1 MPTHT
6 GNKTAH
12 QGYIRF
18 VEAMNSGEIAPGSS
32 MTQGQLCKALD
43 MSLTPLRETLILLEE
58 YGLVTSKPRAGLTV
72 VFPDVDFYRENI
84 QFRTMMETYCLR
96 MGIERFTKDWV
107 EAQKMRHAH
116 GAELLADES
125 SYEDAKIEMQNL
137 DQDFHID
144 LVGILENRAISFAH
158 EHVFVN
164 MRISRQVHRKSEFRQ
179 QLIDTVDEHKA
190 VIDAIEVKDATKAV
204 AALERHFQASTH
216 RTFS

>member
-1 MPTHT
+1 MTP

-18 VEAMNSGEIAPGSS
+18 VEAVSAGEIEPGSS
-32 MTQGQLCKALD
+32 MTQSQLCAVLD

-72 VFPDVDFYRENI
+72 VFPDVSFYRENI
-84 QFRTMMETYCLR
+84 QFRTMIETYCLKT
-96 MGIERFTKDWV
+96 GIERFTRDWL
-107 EAQKMRHAH
+107 EAQKARHAR

-125 SYEDAKIEMQNL
+125 AFEAAKTEMRLL
-137 DQDFHID
+137 DQQFHTDI
-144 LVGILENRAISFAH
+144 VGILQNRSVSFTH

-164 MRISRQVHRKSEFRQ
+164 LRISRQVHRKSEFRQ
-179 QLIDTVDEHKA
+179 QLIDTVGEHMA
-190 VIDAIEVKDATKAV
+190 VLDAIEDKDASRAV